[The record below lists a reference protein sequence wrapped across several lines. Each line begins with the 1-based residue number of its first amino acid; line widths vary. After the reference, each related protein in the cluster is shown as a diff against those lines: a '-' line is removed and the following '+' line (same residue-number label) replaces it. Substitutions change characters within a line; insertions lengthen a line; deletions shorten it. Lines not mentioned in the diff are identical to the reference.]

1 MAVDFAVDSLNVVD
15 DNTFVVDSEKN
26 LVYFVV
32 VCYDVVDYDNVADVI
47 GEQQMLLSNQMM
59 SKVVVH
65 TSAAVLGHNLLH
77 RDS

>member
-15 DNTFVVDSEKN
+15 DNTFVVESEKN
-26 LVYFVV
+26 LVDFVV
-32 VCYDVVDYDNVADVI
+32 VCYDVVDYDNVVD
-47 GEQQMLLSNQMM
+47 EQQMLLSNQML

-77 RDS
+77 RYS